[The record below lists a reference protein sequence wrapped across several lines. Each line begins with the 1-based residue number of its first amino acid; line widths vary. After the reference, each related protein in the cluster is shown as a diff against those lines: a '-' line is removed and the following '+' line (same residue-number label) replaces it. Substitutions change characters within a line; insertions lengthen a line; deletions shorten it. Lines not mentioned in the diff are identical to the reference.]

1 MRSSAVIC
9 IAGAL
14 LAFPLVALP
23 ASAQSDDQPYSGLYA
38 GATVGYDFQGNDVG
52 EKFDFDRDLNGTFG
66 DTVTTASGA
75 DAFSPGFCDG
85 RAQGVTRSSGGGCEN
100 DRSRISYS
108 GRIGYDRQFGN
119 IVVGVVGEVGKTNIR
134 DYVSA
139 FSIEPADYILT
150 TKVNYNASLR
160 GRVGYAANRT
170 LFYATGGGAY
180 ARLGQRFETS
190 NTTNSFSTS
199 GKRDAWGY
207 TAGGGLEQKIT
218 KHVSFNVEYL
228 FNDVKADR
236 YIVHAGAGTAGPTN
250 QFVLGNANGT
260 DMTRVDRRLRW
271 QSIRADLKFR
281 F

>member
-1 MRSSAVIC
+1 MA
-9 IAGAL
+9 AH
-14 LAFPLVALP
+14 
-23 ASAQSDDQPYSGLYA
+23 AQSDDKPYSGAYA
-38 GATVGYDFQGNDVG
+38 GATIGYDFQGNDVG

-75 DAFSPGFCDG
+75 DYFAPGFCDG

-108 GRIGYDRQFGN
+108 GRIGYDVQFGHV
-119 IVVGVVGEVGKTNIR
+119 VVGVVGEVGKTNIR

-139 FSIEPADYILT
+139 FSTEPASYVLT
-150 TKVNYNASLR
+150 TKVDYNASLR
-160 GRVGYAANRT
+160 GRIGYAANRT

-190 NTTNSFSTS
+190 NTTNSFTAR

-207 TAGGGLEQKIT
+207 AAGGGIEQKIS
-218 KHVSFNVEYL
+218 KHVSFNVEYM
-228 FNDVKADR
+228 FNDVKADPYVVR
-236 YIVHAGAGTAGPTN
+236 AGAGTAGASSP
-250 QFVLGNANGT
+250 FVLGNAGGT
-260 DMTRVDRRLRW
+260 DMQRVDRRLRW
-271 QSIRADLKFR
+271 QSIRAGLNFR